1 MIPFDF
7 LYNKNWTKNHFLT
20 VKVVLLLSSLNSN
33 YYLHE
38 KSMSDTNF
46 NYCPN
51 CGKKI
56 QKSNSKKVNFCCYCG
71 RELKNKRVNSHDKIQ
86 CTVCHE
92 FIWHGRSRTIK
103 CSFCG
108 SQYHY
113 SCVSSW
119 IMKYNSCPMCQ
130 NVFLNPT
137 LTYSKKRRYR

>member
-1 MIPFDF
+1 
-7 LYNKNWTKNHFLT
+7 
-20 VKVVLLLSSLNSN
+20 
-33 YYLHE
+33 
-38 KSMSDTNF
+38 MSDTYF

-56 QKSNSKKVNFCCYCG
+56 QKSTSRKVNFCCYCG
-71 RELKNKRVNSHDKIQ
+71 RELKKKKVYLHDKIQ

-92 FIWHGRSRTIK
+92 FIWHGRNRIIK

-108 SQYHY
+108 SQYHH

-119 IMKYNSCPMCQ
+119 LTKYNSCPMCQ

-137 LTYSKKRRYR
+137 LIFSEKHKYK

>member
-1 MIPFDF
+1 M
-7 LYNKNWTKNHFLT
+7 TG
-20 VKVVLLLSSLNSN
+20 
-33 YYLHE
+33 
-38 KSMSDTNF
+38 TNF

-56 QKSNSKKVNFCCYCG
+56 QKSTSNVVNFCCYCG
-71 RELKNKRVNSHDKIQ
+71 RKLKKKKLNSRDRIQ

-92 FIWHGRSRTIK
+92 FIWYGRSRTIK

-119 IMKYNSCPMCQ
+119 LTKYNSCPMCQ
-130 NVFLNPT
+130 NVFLNPN
-137 LTYSKKRRYR
+137 LVLSRKRK

>member
-1 MIPFDF
+1 MKVKI
-7 LYNKNWTKNHFLT
+7 KNWTKNHFLT
-20 VKVVLLLSSLNSN
+20 VNFVLLLYSLNLN
-33 YYLHE
+33 YYLRE

-56 QKSNSKKVNFCCYCG
+56 QKSNSRKINFCCYCG
-71 RELKNKRVNSHDKIQ
+71 RELKTKKVNLHDRIQ

-92 FIWHGRSRTIK
+92 FIWQGRSRTIK

-119 IMKYNSCPMCQ
+119 LTKYNSCPMCQ

-137 LTYSKKRRYR
+137 LIFSEKHKYR